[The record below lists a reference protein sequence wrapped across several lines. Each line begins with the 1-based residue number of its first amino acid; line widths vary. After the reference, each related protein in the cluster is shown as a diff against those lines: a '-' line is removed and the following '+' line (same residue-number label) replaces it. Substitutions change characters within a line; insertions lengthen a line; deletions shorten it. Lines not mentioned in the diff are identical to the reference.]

1 MSVNK
6 YLPHVLVLP
15 EDDANRQLANGFS
28 LDLSLATRRM
38 QILEEAGGWQ
48 EVLNR
53 FKTDHLSEMD
63 RYAGRFMVLL
73 IDFDG
78 REDRLHTVR
87 AAIPD
92 RLQDRVFVLGAWS
105 QPEDLRP
112 ILGSYES
119 IGLALARDCRD
130 NTEVTWAHGLLS
142 HNAGELERL
151 RKQVRPI
158 LFSDHGNRLDVAP
171 MQTSGGGSDG

>member
-28 LDLSLATRRM
+28 LELSLATRRL

-53 FKTDHLSEMD
+53 FKTDHLQEMD

-78 REDRLHTVR
+78 REDRLNTVK

-92 RLQDRVFVLGAWS
+92 RLKERVFVLGAWHE
-105 QPEDLRP
+105 PEELRVN
-112 ILGSYES
+112 LGSYET
-119 IGLALARDCRD
+119 IGLAMARDCRD
-130 NTEVTWAHGLLS
+130 NTDVTWAHVLLG

-151 RKQVRPI
+151 RKHVRPI
-158 LFSDHGNRLDVAP
+158 LFADA
-171 MQTSGGGSDG
+171 